1 MRYQVFGRHTG
12 LRVSQLAL
20 GAGNFGTAW
29 GYGAEP
35 EEARRMFGR
44 YIEAGGNFIDT
55 ADNYQ
60 AGQSETL
67 LGDLIAPV
75 REKLVVASKFTLGPV
90 PAHAGI
96 AATGNSRKV
105 MVQSVEASLRRLK
118 TDRIDLLWVH
128 MPDGV
133 TPIEEI
139 LRGVDQLARAGK
151 IIYAGLSDFPAWR
164 VARAATLA
172 EVRGTL
178 PIAAVQLEYSLV
190 ERTAERELLPMAQ
203 ALGLGTVA
211 WSPLGGG
218 LLTGKYRRGETGRAT
233 QLGVLIH
240 QEDNA
245 QKAAVLDALQAVAD
259 EIGSNPG
266 RVAIAWVAARGA
278 IPIVGPKSLAQL
290 EDNLAAVDVRL
301 TEQQLAQLNAAGAP
315 ALGFPHDLL
324 NQDAIRQGLAGGQ
337 LDQLDWPHSPVA

>member
-1 MRYQVFGRHTG
+1 MRYQVFGKHTG

-20 GAGNFGTAW
+20 GTGNFGTAW
-29 GYGAEP
+29 GYGAET

-67 LGDLIAPV
+67 LGELIAPV
-75 REKLVVASKFTLGPV
+75 REKLVVASKYTLGPA

-105 MVQSVEASLRRLK
+105 MIQSVDASLRRLN

-139 LRGVDQLARAGK
+139 LRGVDDLARAGK
-151 IIYAGLSDFPAWR
+151 IVYAGLSDFQAWR

-172 EVRGTL
+172 EVRASL
-178 PIAAVQLEYSLV
+178 PIAAVKLEYSLV

-203 ALGLGTVA
+203 AFGLGTVA

-218 LLTGKYRRGETGRAT
+218 LLTGKYRRGEIGRAT

-240 QEDNA
+240 QEDNV

-259 EIGSNPG
+259 ETGSNPG

-290 EDNLAAVDVRL
+290 EDNLAAADVRL
-301 TEQQLAQLNAAGAP
+301 TEQQLAQLNAVGSP